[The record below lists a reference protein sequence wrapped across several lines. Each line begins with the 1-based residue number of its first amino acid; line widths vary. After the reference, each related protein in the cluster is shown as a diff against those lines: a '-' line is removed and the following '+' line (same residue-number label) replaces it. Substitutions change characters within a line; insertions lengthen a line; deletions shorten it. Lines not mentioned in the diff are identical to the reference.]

1 MSNLWKIVPIS
12 KNQLLDVNDSDLI
25 ENGHFRLCQTYKG
38 GGGYDQFPYIAV
50 QHGLVESPELAN
62 RQFIAQLYACNLDCP
77 FCYVTR
83 SGVWGEYVIYNTE
96 QLIQEWIN
104 AKITHNVN
112 VFHLMGGAPALQL
125 KYWYEIIEL
134 LENNDIFH
142 SDLML
147 SESYYQTNTIKQLN
161 KPNVLLAVNIKGT
174 NKEQWEQNT
183 RKPYNERL
191 LEYNLNQILDNLDS
205 NRWYITFTNIPKI
218 NSEQFIEKYKLYNQ
232 INFSIDLIDYN
243 AVDFVDSIPWG
254 NII

>member
-38 GGGYDQFPYIAV
+38 GGYDQFPYIAV
-50 QHGLVESPELAN
+50 ERGIVNVSEQAN

-83 SGVWGEYVIYNTE
+83 AGVWGEYITYNTE
-96 QLIQEWIN
+96 QLVQEYN
-104 AKITHNVN
+104 KAKTTHNVN

-125 KYWYEIIEL
+125 KYWNEIIEL
-134 LENNDIFH
+134 LDNDDIFH

-147 SESYYQTNTIKQLN
+147 SESYYQTNIIKQLN

-183 RKPYNERL
+183 RKPYNKQL
-191 LEYNLNQILDNLDS
+191 IEYNLNQIQNSLDNE
-205 NRWYITFTNIPKI
+205 RWYITFTNVPKI
-218 NSEQFIEKYKLYNQ
+218 DSEQFIKKYNLYDQ
-232 INFSIDLIDYN
+232 INFSIDLINYN
-243 AVDFVDSIPWG
+243 AVDFVDSIP
-254 NII
+254 